1 MHRKLLLSLTAAI
14 VLATGAATSQDKL
27 VFGYIPNNM
36 AFPYNVALTDG
47 FKEKAAEKGVEVIL
61 LDSKMSLETQ
71 ANQMDDLLLQGV
83 DAIGFMPNDSVAV
96 QALVD
101 KVVAAGVPIAATAV
115 PVGDPAVNPPDYV
128 YPPLTALATTDDVE
142 GGRVAGR
149 FAAEKLPKDRV
160 VKIAVLE
167 GAPGFAVVKQRQD
180 GFEEALKAAGI
191 QYEIVASQPTDWTP
205 ETGESIC
212 QNILTANP
220 DIDLVYSHAD
230 QMAIGCAHALS
241 ALGSEALLIDSAGGS
256 VAGLA
261 AVAAGDIDG
270 SVCNQP
276 RLLGQL
282 TFEVLYEA
290 VSNPAEAKKGQFLS
304 YPNIAVSKDN
314 VADCPA
320 W

>member
-1 MHRKLLLSLTAAI
+1 MPLVAAMA
-14 VLATGAATSQDKL
+14 LAGGASVAQDKL

-47 FKEKAAEKGVEVIL
+47 FKEKAATKGVDVVI

-71 ANQMDDLLLQGV
+71 ANQIDDLLQQGV
-83 DAIGFMPNDSVAV
+83 AAIGFMPNDSVAV

-101 KVVAAGVPIAATAV
+101 KVAAAGIPIAATAV
-115 PVGDPAVNPPDYV
+115 PVGDPNVNPPDYV
-128 YPPLTALATTDDVE
+128 YPELTALATTDDVE

-149 FAAEKLPKDRV
+149 FAAEQLPKDRV

-191 QYEIVASQPTDWTP
+191 QFEIVASQPTDWTP
-205 ETGESIC
+205 ETGEALC

-220 DIDLVYSHAD
+220 DVDLIYSHAD

-241 ALGSEALLIDSAGGS
+241 ALGSNALLIDSAGGS
-256 VAGLA
+256 TAGLA
-261 AVAAGDIDG
+261 AVASGDLDG

-276 RLLGQL
+276 KLLGEM
-282 TFEVLYEA
+282 TFDVLYEA
-290 VSNPAEAKKGQFLS
+290 VTNKANAKKGQFLS

-314 VADCPA
+314 IDECPP